1 MSSSGDDDDIII
13 MYYYYQRYRKRK
25 ERKMWVHP
33 YIEKKNINCRAFVA
47 AKELQESDAKFLA
60 FYRMGKET
68 YQRLMEH
75 MTPAFHYTNTNMR
88 ECVSPEERV
97 LITLR

>member
-33 YIEKKNINCRAFVA
+33 YIEKNINCRAFVA

-88 ECVSPEERV
+88 ECVSPEERH
-97 LITLR
+97 